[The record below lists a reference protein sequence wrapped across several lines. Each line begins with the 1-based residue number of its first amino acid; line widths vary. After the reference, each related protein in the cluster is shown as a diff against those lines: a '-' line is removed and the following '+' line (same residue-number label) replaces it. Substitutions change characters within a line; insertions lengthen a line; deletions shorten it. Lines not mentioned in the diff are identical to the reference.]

1 MHDLTFDFAEHGS
14 TVVRTR
20 RRITQIIAFGALSV
34 AAQAMDAQMP
44 GTPVLQSA
52 WAAPGF
58 AVAANYGGGSG
69 GSVFA
74 VAGAW
79 ARATGRFQVS
89 AGAGYQNRTDFD
101 GRGVYGFRVAVPFG
115 DPSGA
120 IGLAAF
126 AGVGGGPRG
135 RRHVHVGVDTIVV
148 VDDEV
153 STTTEIPVGA
163 SLGYRWMFGQTRGVS
178 IYATPAWVFYSG
190 GAENAGLFRAA
201 VGADVGITRA
211 IGATIGV
218 DFGGTRD
225 NELGGPSSA
234 QFGLGV
240 SYGFGR

>member
-1 MHDLTFDFAEHGS
+1 MHDLTSASSVSDPSGDRAWRVMWFIGLCALAA
-14 TVVRTR
+14 TART
-20 RRITQIIAFGALSV
+20 TS
-34 AAQAMDAQMP
+34 AQMP

-69 GSVFA
+69 GSLFG

-89 AGAGYQNRTDFD
+89 AGAGYQNRSDFD
-101 GRGVYGFRVAVPFG
+101 GRGVYGVRVAVPFG

-148 VDDEV
+148 IDDDVSSTAEV
-153 STTTEIPVGA
+153 PVGA
-163 SLGYRWMFGQTRGVS
+163 SIGYRWAIGQTRGVS
-178 IYATPAWVFYSG
+178 VYAVPAWVFYTG
-190 GAENAGLFRAA
+190 GADNTGLFRAA
-201 VGADVGITRA
+201 VGADVAITRA

-218 DFGGTRD
+218 DFGGTRAS
-225 NELGGPSSA
+225 ELGGPSSA
-234 QFGLGV
+234 QVGLGV